1 MTTKELIKLL
11 KEMDPDGTRRVL
23 VSNENADYIEIVGWH
38 GRDLGKGHWSVLLS
52 GETEK

>member
-11 KEMDPDGTRRVL
+11 KEVDPDGTRRVL
-23 VSNENADYIEIVGWH
+23 VSNENCDYIEIVDWE
-38 GRDLGKGHWSVLLS
+38 GRDLEGHWSVLLS

>member
-11 KEMDPDGTRRVL
+11 KEMDPDGTRKVL
-23 VSNENADYIEIVGWH
+23 VSDEDCNYLEIVDWS

>member
-23 VSNENADYIEIVGWH
+23 VSGDSYDYIEIVDWH
-38 GRDLGKGHWSVLLS
+38 GRDLGRGHWSVVLS